1 MSVIIKDRAE
11 GIRLQKTIAHNRPT
25 IGAEEIKAAADAI
38 GNLELTVG
46 TKVGEFEKVFSDYTG
61 VNSVATSSGTFALHL
76 ALIAIGITKN
86 DGVIMPSYTCIAVAL
101 PVLYQQATPILAD
114 VGDDYNISVEDVKR
128 KITKKTKAV
137 IVPHM
142 FGYPA
147 DLAELKEICEENDI
161 YLVEDCA
168 QAIGARYH
176 DKKVGTIGDISIFSF
191 YATKMMTTIQGGM
204 VCTNNSDWIQM
215 IKDLRYHDQC
225 RSFEDTDPR
234 VKYSYMM
241 SDVGAAIGIIQ
252 LKKLDYFIKRRSD
265 IASIY
270 RKNLDDRSVIN
281 PMESEEKKHVYSRYV
296 IRTPLNP
303 SEIIEKMRAQ
313 NITCERMYVPP
324 LHRRVLL
331 EKFNSN
337 ARFLK
342 TEAILDSAVSLPVY
356 PSLSDE
362 EVGYVAGVFNEL
374 FKGA

>member
-1 MSVIIKDRAE
+1 MTVIIKDRAE

-46 TKVGEFEKVFSDYTG
+46 TKVEEFEEAFSDYIG
-61 VNSVATSSGTFALHL
+61 VNSVATSSGTSALHL
-76 ALIAIGITKN
+76 ALIAIGIAKN
-86 DGVIMPSYTCIAVAL
+86 DEVILPSYTCIAVAL
-101 PVLYQQATPILAD
+101 PVLYQQARPILAD
-114 VGDDYNISVEDVKR
+114 VGDDYNISVEDVKKR
-128 KITKKTKAV
+128 ITDKTKAV

-147 DLAELKEICEENDI
+147 DLNEVKEICEKNDI

-168 QAIGARYH
+168 QAISARYQG
-176 DKKVGTIGDISIFSF
+176 KKMGTIGDISTFSF

-204 VCTNNSDWIQM
+204 VCTNNSDWIQI

-234 VKYSYMM
+234 VKYSYVM

-252 LKKLDYFIKRRSD
+252 LKKLDYFIKRRRE

-270 RKNLDDRSVIN
+270 REKLDDKVMH
-281 PMESEEKKHVYSRYV
+281 PMESNDKKHVYSRYV
-296 IRTPLNP
+296 IRTPFNP
-303 SEIIEKMRAQ
+303 SEIIEKMREH

-331 EKFNSN
+331 KKFKSS
-337 ARFLK
+337 ARFPK
-342 TEAILDSAVSLPVY
+342 TEAIVDSAVSLPVY

-362 EVGYVAGVFNEL
+362 EVGYVADVFNGL
-374 FKGA
+374 VKGA

>member
-1 MSVIIKDRAE
+1 MSVIIKDSAE
-11 GIRLQKTIAHNRPT
+11 GIRLQKTIAHNKPS
-25 IGAEEIKAAADAI
+25 IGAEEIKVAADTI

-46 TKVGEFEKVFSDYTG
+46 TKVEEFEKAFSDYIRM
-61 VNSVATSSGTFALHL
+61 NSVATSSGTSALHL

-101 PVLYQQATPILAD
+101 PVLYQQAKPILAD
-114 VGDDYNISVEDVKR
+114 VNDDYNISVEDVKR
-128 KITKKTKAV
+128 KITNNTKAV

-147 DLAELKEICEENDI
+147 DLDEIKEVCKENNI

-252 LKKLDYFIKRRSD
+252 LKKLDYFIKRRRE

-270 RKNLDDRSVIN
+270 REKLDNKVVH
-281 PMESEEKKHVYSRYV
+281 PLESEEKKHVYSRYV